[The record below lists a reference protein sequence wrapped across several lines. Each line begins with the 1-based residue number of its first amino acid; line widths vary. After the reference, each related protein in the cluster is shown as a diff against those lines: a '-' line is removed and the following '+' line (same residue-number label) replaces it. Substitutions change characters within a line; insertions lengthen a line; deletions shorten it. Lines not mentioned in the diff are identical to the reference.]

1 MKNKAEVLEIVNKA
15 RNMKRNMPYSLHSKL
30 MRYDVFRLDTID
42 SILNTLSKEI
52 CLSVHVR
59 DVIQRTYP
67 EAQLCNQ
74 CQVGQCTCFP
84 LKNDLPFIVIDCRT
98 ENEQQTGTLPNSDL
112 LSKDAYTDPE
122 YLSNIPNHYFQF
134 KGEFHICLM
143 GSGVFKTKDEQS
155 KLESETDDE
164 EDYVQNMLENLL
176 QIFLDNGFPYVSVV
190 EGGYQKIHEFVM
202 HYQLQIEK
210 HDTSMCLVCNPDGPK
225 YNSLIKNSLKRIGTK
240 LVGRVRAFSSAVKNI
255 VRTETVQFVTTE
267 EVKLEPRKAISR
279 KGSSE
284 GLNFFPNS

>member
-1 MKNKAEVLEIVNKA
+1 MVAA
-15 RNMKRNMPYSLHSKL
+15 PPPPPPATSKS
-30 MRYDVFRLDTID
+30 
-42 SILNTLSKEI
+42 SI
-52 CLSVHVR
+52 
-59 DVIQRTYP
+59 
-67 EAQLCNQ
+67 A
-74 CQVGQCTCFP
+74 
-84 LKNDLPFIVIDCRT
+84 
-98 ENEQQTGTLPNSDL
+98 
-112 LSKDAYTDPE
+112 
-122 YLSNIPNHYFQF
+122 
-134 KGEFHICLM
+134 
-143 GSGVFKTKDEQS
+143 
-155 KLESETDDE
+155 ETDDE

-190 EGGYQKIHEFVM
+190 EGGYQKIHEFVR